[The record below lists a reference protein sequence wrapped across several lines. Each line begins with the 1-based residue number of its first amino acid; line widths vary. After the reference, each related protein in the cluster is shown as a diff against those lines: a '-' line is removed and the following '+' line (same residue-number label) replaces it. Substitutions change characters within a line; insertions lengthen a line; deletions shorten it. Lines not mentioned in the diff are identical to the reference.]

1 MRVVNEVPTECS
13 ARFFSRDY
21 RDSPGNGDHKVSNST
36 ANNPLWDYFQNHK
49 TGRGIW
55 KWEHYFEIYNRH
67 LSSFVGRTPSVLEI
81 GIYSGGSLE
90 MWRSYFGK
98 GSHIYGVDIEPACKS
113 YESDDVSIFIGDQA
127 DRTFWSTFK
136 RQFNGIDVLIDDGGH
151 TVVQQR
157 VTLEE
162 MLPFISPGGVYL
174 CEDIHGDF
182 NRFAGFAASLI
193 NGLNRVEILQDAT
206 LSSAVSPF
214 QRHIKSIHFYPY
226 VLVIEKNDEP
236 VESFCAP
243 RHGTE
248 WQPFL

>member
-1 MRVVNEVPTECS
+1 MNAVNEVPTECS
-13 ARFFSRDY
+13 ARRFSCNYSDL
-21 RDSPGNGDHKVSNST
+21 SGNDPHKLSKPT
-36 ANNPLWDYFQNHK
+36 ANNALWEYFQNHK

-67 LSSFVGRTPSVLEI
+67 LSRFVGSSPSLLEI

-98 GSHIYGVDIEPACKS
+98 GSHIYGVDIEPACKC
-113 YESDDVSIFIGDQA
+113 YETDDVSIFIGDQA
-127 DRTFWSTFK
+127 DKAFWSSFK
-136 RQFNGIDVLIDDGGH
+136 RRLNGIDVLIDDGGH
-151 TVVQQR
+151 TVAQQL

-162 MLPFISPGGVYL
+162 MLPFIRPGGVYL

-182 NRFAGFAASLI
+182 NRFGGFAASLI
-193 NGLNRVEILQDAT
+193 NALNRVEILQDAT
-206 LSSAVSPF
+206 LSSAASRF

-226 VLVIEKNDEP
+226 VLVIEKNAEP
-236 VESFCAP
+236 VERFCAP
-243 RHGTE
+243 KHGTE